1 MSNAA
6 KILDKNFEIPSSI
19 DKDGFVFYDAQN
31 FDVYGMRC
39 EGEHFCR
46 MNPDEAQKISQNVF
60 EIAHETAG
68 GRVRFATNSPKIAI
82 IAEYNKIAKL
92 PNYPFSATMGF
103 DIYQGERF
111 IGVFVPPFDAT
122 DSYESVLDAPFNDG
136 NMHEYT
142 VNFPICSNIKRLL
155 IGVTNGSF
163 ITRGKCYAIDRP
175 VVFYG
180 SSTTQGA
187 CASRPGNIYE
197 NIVSR
202 ALDCDYINLGF
213 AGNALGEEAMARYIS
228 NLEMSAFVYD
238 YDYNAPSAGHLKRTH
253 EVMFRIIRD
262 ANPTLPIIIMSAPKP
277 YTKEEDLERED
288 IIYTTYKNAVQNGD
302 KNVYFLSGAKILEP
316 VKDCSLT
323 DNVHPGDVGFYAIA
337 GALIPILKKVL

>member
-1 MSNAA
+1 MSKAA
-6 KILDKNFEIPSSI
+6 EILDKNFEIPSSI
-19 DKDGFVFYDAQN
+19 DKDGFAFYDAQN
-31 FDVYGMRC
+31 FDVYGMKF
-39 EGEHFCR
+39 ENGKFYR
-46 MNPDEAQKISQNVF
+46 MNPDVACKISENVF
-60 EIAHETAG
+60 AIAYETAG
-68 GRVRFATNSPKIAI
+68 GRVRFATDSPKIAI
-82 IAEYNKIAKL
+82 VAEYTHASKL

-103 DIYQGERF
+103 DVYSNDRF
-111 IGVFVPPFDAT
+111 VGVFVPPFDAT
-122 DSYESVLDAPFNDG
+122 DSYESVIVTPFSDG

-142 VNFPICSNIKRLL
+142 VNFPICSNVKRLL
-155 IGVTNGSF
+155 IGVTDGSA
-163 ITRGKCYAIDRP
+163 ITRGKRYAIQKP

-202 ALDCDYINLGF
+202 AIDCDYINLGF

-228 NLEMSAFVYD
+228 NLDMSAFVYD
-238 YDYNAPSAGHLKRTH
+238 YDYNAPSAEHLKRTH
-253 EVMFRIIRD
+253 EKMFRIIRE

-277 YTKEEDLERED
+277 YTNDEDRAREKV
-288 IIYTTYKNAVQNGD
+288 IYDTYENAVQGGD

-316 VKDCSLT
+316 VGECALT
-323 DNVHPGDVGFYAIA
+323 DNIHPGDVGFSAIA